1 MSCMLKHSFVLFF
14 LCCLMIGCDGNNMR
28 STGKMELSTIKDV
41 QASAWEELKEKKIY
55 FGHQSV
61 GNNIIEGL
69 KDWGRQKPEVK
80 LRIIRLQDSYKIDS
94 PGLYQASIG
103 KNDYPRSKIDAF
115 VAAMR
120 QGIGNSAD
128 IAFFKFCFVD
138 ITAGT
143 NVPELFDYYVEKMA
157 LLKQEYPKM
166 TFVHFTVPLLRRN
179 QISFKGYIKKLLGKS
194 DGFFNDSNNI
204 RRNEFNKL
212 MREKYHGEEPVFD
225 LAGIESAY
233 PDGRRC
239 TFTKNGKIYY
249 SFVSDYTDDGG
260 HLNGKGRGFVAEQ
273 LLIFLAAL

>member
-1 MSCMLKHSFVLFF
+1 
-14 LCCLMIGCDGNNMR
+14 MIGCDGNNMR

-41 QASAWEELKEKKIY
+41 QASAWAELKEKKIY

-61 GNNIIEGL
+61 GNNIIDGL
-69 KDWGRQKPEVK
+69 KDWGRQKPKVK

-138 ITAGT
+138 INAGT
-143 NVPELFDYYVEKMA
+143 NVPELFDYYVGKMA
-157 LLKQEYPKM
+157 LLKQEYPEM
-166 TFVHFTVPLLRRN
+166 TFVHFTVPLLRKSK
-179 QISFKGYIKKLLGKS
+179 ISFKGYIKKLLGKS
-194 DGFFNDSNNI
+194 DGFFDDSDNI
-204 RRNEFNKL
+204 QRNEFNKL
-212 MREKYHGEEPVFD
+212 MREKYHGKEPVFD
-225 LAGIESAY
+225 LAGIESTY

-239 TFTKNGKIYY
+239 TFTKNSKIYY
-249 SFVSDYTDDGG
+249 SLVSDYTNDGG
-260 HLNGKGRGFVAEQ
+260 HLNELGQKRVAEQ
-273 LLIFLAAL
+273 LLVFLAGLRK